1 MTSWEELVW
10 SKCLCFYFVA
20 VFKNRAAVAGA
31 NIYFIYIISVIV
43 SLLASEVMDS
53 KSKELLYWPV

>member
-1 MTSWEELVW
+1 MW

-53 KSKELLYWPV
+53 KSKELLY